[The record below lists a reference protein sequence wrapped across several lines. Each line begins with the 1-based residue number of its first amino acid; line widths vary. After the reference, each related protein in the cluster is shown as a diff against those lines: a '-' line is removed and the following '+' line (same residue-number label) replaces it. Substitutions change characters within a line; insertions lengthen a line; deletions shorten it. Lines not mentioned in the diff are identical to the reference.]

1 MDPAI
6 ESESFDFGSCV
17 ALHRFLYDHWDH
29 VRQKIVVRERKGA
42 LFSPLDISKG
52 QIPMLESLR
61 KLISNLGPPP
71 MDVSWNRPTISLN
84 SPPAYS
90 RFQHFML
97 RNAGRNTEPLVSTRA
112 VYDGGE
118 SKDGLPMICII
129 LRNIDTET
137 VDYELLLFGYLKIA
151 SRMWHRPFGILIDAT
166 CYNGQNEPQDAL
178 FRKLDLLT
186 PSELSKQLS
195 RVFVYNMNSAFRK
208 CFRRVLRL
216 AAKSEISALHP
227 KNVDYFMIGS
237 LQDLQGHF
245 HLSQLHLPK
254 ETISVVTDT
263 RFVFQPI
270 TRLSKTKGKVEV
282 VIKVGSQF
290 IQVTSTKKQEVV
302 PGLRMNATVN
312 DIFRLSEVDEA
323 PTSIQTED
331 DSAFG
336 LRTEN
341 GKIVMY
347 FTSPRKPDILQAIRG
362 AKSKYGK
369 ELRTLKSFER
379 LVRPQDV
386 PGTLL
391 NIALTN
397 MASSDQVLRVASYNL
412 LCALCRAFKF
422 AADSKFLS
430 AKGTNPFSL
439 LPTNANLFRIMRSTE
454 SVPFH
459 HRYKSTTGTG

>member
-1 MDPAI
+1 MI
-6 ESESFDFGSCV
+6 ETESFDFGSCV

-29 VRQKIVVRERKGA
+29 VRQKLVLRERKDSMR
-42 LFSPLDISKG
+42 SPGDINKG
-52 QIPMLESLR
+52 HIPVLESLR
-61 KLISNLGPPP
+61 KLITNLGPPP
-71 MDVSWNRPTISLN
+71 MDVSWNRPAISSN
-84 SPPAYS
+84 TPPSYS

-97 RNAGRNTEPLVSTRA
+97 RNAGRNTESLISNRA

-137 VDYELLLFGYLKIA
+137 TDYELLLFGYLKIA

-186 PSELSKQLS
+186 PTELSKQLS
-195 RVFVYNMNSAFRK
+195 RVYVYNMNSAFRK
-208 CFRRVLRL
+208 CFRRILRL
-216 AAKSEISALHP
+216 SAKSENSAFHP
-227 KNVDYFMIGS
+227 KNVDYHLIGS
-237 LQDLQGHF
+237 LQDLQTHF

-263 RFVFQPI
+263 RYVFQPI
-270 TRLSKTKGKVEV
+270 IRLSKTKGKIEV

-290 IQVTSTKKQEVV
+290 VQVTTTKKQEVV
-302 PGLRMNATVN
+302 PGLRLHATVN

-341 GKIVMY
+341 GKIIMF
-347 FTSPRKPDILQAIRG
+347 FTSPRKPDVLQAIRG
-362 AKSKYGK
+362 AKAKYGK

-397 MASSDQVLRVASYNL
+397 MASPDQILRLASYNL

-430 AKGTNPFSL
+430 TLGMVRHLSKCTTTNL
-439 LPTNANLFRIMRSTE
+439 
-454 SVPFH
+454 
-459 HRYKSTTGTG
+459 

>member
-1 MDPAI
+1 
-6 ESESFDFGSCV
+6 
-17 ALHRFLYDHWDH
+17 
-29 VRQKIVVRERKGA
+29 
-42 LFSPLDISKG
+42 
-52 QIPMLESLR
+52 
-61 KLISNLGPPP
+61 
-71 MDVSWNRPTISLN
+71 
-84 SPPAYS
+84 
-90 RFQHFML
+90 ML
-97 RNAGRNTEPLVSTRA
+97 RNAGRNTESLISTRA

-137 VDYELLLFGYLKIA
+137 ADYELLLFGYLKIA

-166 CYNGQNEPQDAL
+166 CYNGQNEPQDQI

-186 PSELSKQLS
+186 PTELSKQLS
-195 RVFVYNMNSAFRK
+195 RVYVYNMNSAFRK
-208 CFRRVLRL
+208 CFRRILRL
-216 AAKSEISALHP
+216 SAKSENSAFHP
-227 KNVDYFMIGS
+227 KNVDYHLIGS
-237 LQDLQGHF
+237 LQDLQSHF

-263 RFVFQPI
+263 RYVFQPI
-270 TRLSKTKGKVEV
+270 IRLSKTKGKIEV

-290 IQVTSTKKQEVV
+290 VQVTTTKKQEVV
-302 PGLRMNATVN
+302 PGLRLHATVN

-347 FTSPRKPDILQAIRG
+347 FTSPRKSDVLQAIRG
-362 AKSKYGK
+362 AKAKYGK

-397 MASSDQVLRVASYNL
+397 MASNDQVLRLASYNL

-422 AADSKFLS
+422 AADSKFMT
-430 AKGTNPFSL
+430 AKGTLIPKHFTIS
-439 LPTNANLFRIMRSTE
+439 
-454 SVPFH
+454 
-459 HRYKSTTGTG
+459 Y